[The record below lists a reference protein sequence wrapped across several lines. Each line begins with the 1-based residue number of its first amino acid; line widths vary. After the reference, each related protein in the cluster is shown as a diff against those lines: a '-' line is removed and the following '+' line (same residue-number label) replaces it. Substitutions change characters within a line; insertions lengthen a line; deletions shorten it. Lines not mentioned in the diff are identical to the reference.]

1 MKFQSVPSWTLKIT
15 HHSGSKI
22 YLNYIIVWIVLWD
35 ALNAGHCKQPPCEK
49 IRRETAINLHGVLHG
64 VQSKAVG
71 GTRGRRISASKQIQW
86 SDIVSWYKQ
95 IELWSGVCSVYL
107 KLFKHM
113 NIALGCIGELIFFH
127 PLILF
132 DPFGIWG
139 QARWELDC
147 FQFGVYILEPSPRG
161 RITNHPKLP
170 GSKIWVRVWNR
181 FGVLKFQA
189 LSPGSKKRQGW
200 KIQVHWSDDLAAA
213 FTAFMK

>member
-15 HHSGSKI
+15 RHSGSKI

-64 VQSKAVG
+64 VQSKVVG

-107 KLFKHM
+107 KLFKDI
-113 NIALGCIGELIFFH
+113 NIALGNWYSSTPWFSLINLASEGRRNGN
-127 PLILF
+127 LIVF
-132 DPFGIWG
+132 KIYG
-139 QARWELDC
+139 
-147 FQFGVYILEPSPRG
+147 YIK
-161 RITNHPKLP
+161 TTT
-170 GSKIWVRVWNR
+170 
-181 FGVLKFQA
+181 
-189 LSPGSKKRQGW
+189 KRQNHKPP
-200 KIQVHWSDDLAAA
+200 KIARV
-213 FTAFMK
+213 